1 MRRILFTKPDGGV
14 TVVYPVLNITEISA
28 GFTETDAEQRA
39 WDSLPVDAINP
50 MFVDASVVPTDRT
63 FRNAW
68 EHGGDSITQSI
79 TKAKA
84 IAHDKRRQAR
94 SAEFAPLDIKATI
107 PSEALA
113 AEAAR
118 ALIRTKYAELQ
129 TAIDADTTITA
140 LTARIVAL
148 EGV

>member
-1 MRRILFTKPDGGV
+1 M
-14 TVVYPVLNITEISA
+14 IT
-28 GFTETDAEQRA
+28 
-39 WDSLPVDAINP
+39 IN
-50 MFVDASVVPTDRT
+50 MD
-63 FRNAW
+63 
-68 EHGGDSITQSI
+68 
-79 TKAKA
+79 KAKA

-129 TAIDADTTITA
+129 TAIDAATTINA

-148 EGV
+148 EK